1 MTLLGAISRNG
12 LWLGAFAALTT
23 LTIVWTEINTRDA
36 IIASERAAEARQ
48 LLEIFPTETHDNSL
62 IDEPIQL
69 SANDPLLNLRQSRSG
84 YVARRE
90 GRVVGVILPTT
101 ARDGYSGDIRFLVG
115 VRVDGSVAG
124 VRAVS
129 HRETPGLGDKVD
141 LKKSP
146 WILGFDDRSLSAPAS
161 TDWSVRKDGG
171 IFDQFT
177 GATITPRAS
186 VAAVRRTLEYVELHR
201 DQLFETTPPQGE
213 NDE

>member
-1 MTLLGAISRNG
+1 VTLLGAISRNG
-12 LWLGAFAALTT
+12 LWLGAFAAMTT
-23 LTIVWTEINTRDA
+23 LAIVWTERDTRDA

-48 LLEIFPTETHDNSL
+48 LLEIFPKETHDNSL

-69 SANDPLLNLRQSRSG
+69 PANDPLLNLRQSRSG
-84 YVARRE
+84 YIARRE

-115 VRVDGSVAG
+115 IRVDGTVAG

-146 WILGFDDRSLSAPAS
+146 WILGFNNRSLNTATRA
-161 TDWSVRKDGG
+161 DWFVRKDGG
-171 IFDQFT
+171 VFDQFT

-186 VAAVRRTLEYVELHR
+186 VAAVRRTLEYVDLHR
-201 DQLFETTPPQGE
+201 DQLFETVAGTGDSYE
-213 NDE
+213 